1 MNVGLV
7 ISDDKIKKYELKELT
22 NLLNSKYKIS
32 YIFSEKKIKFENN
45 KIYAIFS
52 SIMRNKLF
60 YLIYLEQ
67 KISSLLKNQ
76 NSYLE
81 HLKLLE
87 KKINIFNEFPILNEI
102 PKIEFECLKIDNK
115 FSFHKDM
122 IEVIRKNC
130 DILILLGFNKVLHPK
145 ILDITRHGILSFH
158 TANINRYRGRP
169 AAFNEFINNEKYGGL
184 TLQIL
189 AEQIDFG
196 KIVELREVEIENA
209 KSFDETL
216 YKMMCLKKDLIIKG
230 LDKINNNEKFLK
242 PKNKNRLST
251 LAESRKFSKV
261 YSCLKKTINRRYFT
275 N

>member
-7 ISDDKIKKYELKELT
+7 ISDDKIKKYELKELS
-22 NLLNSKYKIS
+22 NLLNSKYRIS
-32 YIFSEKKIKFENN
+32 YIFSEKKIKFKNN
-45 KIYAIFS
+45 KIYKIFN
-52 SIMRNKLF
+52 SIVRNKLF

-67 KISSLLKNQ
+67 KISSLFNNQ
-76 NSYLE
+76 NSYSE

-102 PKIEFECLKIDNK
+102 PKIEFECSKIDNK

-196 KIVELREVEIENA
+196 KIVEIREVEIENT

-216 YKMMCLKKDLIIKG
+216 YKMMCLKEDLIVKG

-242 PKNKNRLST
+242 PKNKTRIST

-261 YSCLKKTINRRYFT
+261 YSCLKKTINRRYFSK
-275 N
+275 

>member
-7 ISDDKIKKYELKELT
+7 ISDDKIKKYELKELS
-22 NLLNSKYKIS
+22 NLLNSKYRIS
-32 YIFSEKKIKFENN
+32 YIFSEKKIKFKNN
-45 KIYAIFS
+45 KIYKIFN
-52 SIMRNKLF
+52 SIVRNKLF

-67 KISSLLKNQ
+67 KISSLFNNQ
-76 NSYLE
+76 NSYSE

-102 PKIEFECLKIDNK
+102 PKIEFECSKIDNK
-115 FSFHKDM
+115 FSFHEDM
-122 IEVIRKNC
+122 IKVIRKNC

-196 KIVELREVEIENA
+196 KIVEIREVEIENT

-216 YKMMCLKKDLIIKG
+216 YKMMCLKEDLIIKG

-242 PKNKNRLST
+242 PKNKTRIST

-261 YSCLKKTINRRYFT
+261 YSCLKKTINRRYFSK
-275 N
+275 